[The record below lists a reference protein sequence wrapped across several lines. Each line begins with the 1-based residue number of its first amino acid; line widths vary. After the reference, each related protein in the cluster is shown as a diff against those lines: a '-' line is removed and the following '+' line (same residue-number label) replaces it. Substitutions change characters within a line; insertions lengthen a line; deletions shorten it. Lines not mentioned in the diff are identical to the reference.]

1 MKEDD
6 VVSWLCDQASA
17 LLQNPSD
24 MGTIEKAVDRL
35 SLQCWRRALECLVQ
49 QQAARQDLNCPR
61 CRAALLVQANHRLR
75 QAHPGLC
82 SSQSA
87 RAYCSC
93 TGCVDDV

>member
-24 MGTIEKAVDRL
+24 MGTIEKAVDRV
-35 SLQCWRRALECLVQ
+35 SLQCRRRALQCLVQ

-61 CRAALLVQANHRLR
+61 CAADLLVQPNHPLPHVPACFGSI
-75 QAHPGLC
+75 QSPPPTAFSPP
-82 SSQSA
+82 SQHS
-87 RAYCSC
+87 
-93 TGCVDDV
+93 